1 MEITMKRVFAFVG
14 FSSAITLLVLN
25 TISYNLVKFIFF
37 PIVILL
43 LVSLSVKKLRQGRV
57 LPIAFASML
66 FACLIFVFCMQGNVL
81 PQKVLDGQTAYAE
94 FHITDIEEK
103 TDDGYMYTVKTDK
116 IDLPNTPQ
124 NIKLKLK
131 TSTKINADYYD
142 DLSGQ
147 LAFYS
152 YADNGFESYGDYG
165 DGIFVRA
172 RLLNYEVISG
182 ENKPLNYYII
192 ELRLKIKDII
202 EANFDEEKA
211 GLALSIF
218 TGDKS
223 ILSDDIKNAF
233 KVSGLSHVTA
243 VSGLHISLICLFVY
257 YILKSFR
264 TPKIARTVVT
274 LIILFVYSGV
284 ANYSKSALRAGIM
297 ISVMLLAK
305 LFNNKADTLNSL
317 GFAVFIICLNPFAV
331 TDASAVLTVTAV
343 IGLSV
348 IKPAFDKEFRPKNKV
363 TAYFYDGLFI
373 GISVLIATL
382 PALWLFFGRV
392 SLLMIILNIIAV
404 EILQIALLSVFLLC
418 LFSGIPFL
426 AFIPKN
432 IASLSLGALIKI
444 ADYSEEHFE
453 FLYLNI
459 SDNIFG
465 LSIAG
470 ILILTAASILIN
482 GKANIKIISV
492 FIAVILTVS
501 TAFSIYNYYHNA
513 YVTVCDNGAVFIYDK
528 DSIIVI
534 DADDNS
540 DCYTL
545 KELVGTDNFETALVI
560 NSENKMD
567 KITEILPNAEAMP
580 NSENIVSVC
589 EHIEIKN
596 NDGVILASVSDK
608 VFKIDK
614 DYVTING
621 YTAYRNI
628 YDKFSE
634 SKDITFIVSPN
645 MELQLKE
652 G

>member
-1 MEITMKRVFAFVG
+1 MKRVFAFVG

-25 TISYNLVKFIFF
+25 TIPYNLVKFLII

-57 LPIAFASML
+57 LPITFCSIL

-81 PQKVLDGQTAYAE
+81 PQKSLNGQTANSE
-94 FHITDIEEK
+94 FHIIDIEEK
-103 TDDGYMYTVKTDK
+103 TYDGFVYTVKTDK
-116 IDLPNTPQ
+116 IDLPDTPQ
-124 NIKLKLK
+124 NIKLKVK
-131 TSTKINADYYD
+131 TSTRINADYYD
-142 DLSGQ
+142 DLSGE

-152 YADNGFESYGDYG
+152 YTDNGFDSYGDYG
-165 DGIFVRA
+165 DNIFVRA
-172 RLLNYEVISG
+172 SLLNYDVISA

-202 EANFDEEKA
+202 ESNFDSEKA

-223 ILSDDIKNAF
+223 ILSDDIKNSF

-243 VSGLHISLICLFVY
+243 VSGLHISLICLFIY
-257 YILKSFR
+257 YVLKFFR
-264 TPKIARTVVT
+264 TPNIVKTVIT
-274 LIILFVYSGV
+274 LLILFVYSGV

-297 ISVMLLAK
+297 ISVMLLAR

-331 TDASAVLTVTAV
+331 TDASSVLTVTAV
-343 IGLSV
+343 IGLTV
-348 IKPAFDKEFRPKNKV
+348 IKPEFDKKLRPKNKV
-363 TAYFYDGLFI
+363 IAYFYDGLFI

-382 PALWLFFGRV
+382 PALWLFFGKA
-392 SLLMIILNIIAV
+392 SLLSLVLNIVAV
-404 EILQIALLSVFLLC
+404 PLLQIALSSVFLLC

-432 IASLSLGALIKI
+432 VASLSLGALIKI
-444 ADYSEEHFE
+444 ADYSEDHFE

-470 ILILTAASILIN
+470 ILLFIAISVLVN
-482 GKANIKIISV
+482 GKANIKIVSTY
-492 FIAVILTVS
+492 IAVILAVS
-501 TAFSIYNYYHNA
+501 TVFSIYSYHHNA

-528 DSIIVI
+528 DSITVI
-534 DADDNS
+534 DADEKGDL
-540 DCYTL
+540 YTL
-545 KELVGTDNFETALVI
+545 NELVGTDNFDAALVI

-567 KITEILPNAEAMP
+567 KITEILPNAQLVADKDNEI
-580 NSENIVSVC
+580 SEC
-589 EHIEIKN
+589 EHIRIEN
-596 NDGVILASVSDK
+596 SDGVILASVLDK
-608 VFKIDK
+608 VFKIDD

-621 YTAYRNI
+621 YKAYRNI

-634 SKDITFIVSPN
+634 SKDVTFIISAQAEV
-645 MELQLKE
+645 QLKE